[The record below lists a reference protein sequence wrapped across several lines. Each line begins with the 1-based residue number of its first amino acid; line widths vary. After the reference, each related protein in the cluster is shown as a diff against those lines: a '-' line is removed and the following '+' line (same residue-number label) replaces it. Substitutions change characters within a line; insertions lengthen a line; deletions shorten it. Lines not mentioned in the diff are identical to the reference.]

1 MALLFGFG
9 ILLVFSSVFVPKRVR
24 QVGLAGDLDEI
35 DYSPDAE
42 RRRRLAILGEK
53 SLIGRAFGPLIM
65 GWADQAMGLLNRAEA
80 DKKKLMMAGWPK
92 PWHTVEDFYAS
103 KVLTAGILG
112 VVGIAV
118 GLIAAPEAVFVLVP
132 VLALVGF
139 FIPDL
144 SLNSQA
150 KKRREMII
158 AEMASVPDRIAIQ
171 VQSGKTLPL
180 AIRAAGA
187 IVHYIRETQKT
198 VAGQLMR
205 LSTYATDDFMAL
217 DAQTQ
222 RNLEI
227 FQSSR
232 TGAVAGSLLS
242 VIDLTRTAGGGR
254 LLKRWLG
261 QPLLDLKELNRRQ
274 DAIDWFSDCTLART
288 RVIAMLGEVA
298 DLERLTNRIRGGIAI
313 PRELVSLRRSLEVLP
328 EISEVL
334 AEAGGKQIGWLF
346 LF

>member
-1 MALLFGFG
+1 MPALTYLMALLFGFG

-24 QVGLAGDLDEI
+24 QIGLAGDLDEI

-53 SLIGRAFGPLIM
+53 SLIGRAFGPLIV

-103 KVLTAGILG
+103 KVLTAGMLG

-180 AIRAAGA
+180 AIRAIAQRPGGPLVQELRQVAADYAVDGDLAGA
-187 IVHYIRETQKT
+187 
-198 VAGQLMR
+198 
-205 LSTYATDDFMAL
+205 
-217 DAQTQ
+217 
-222 RNLEI
+222 LEKM
-227 FQSSR
+227 SER
-232 TGAVAGSLLS
+232 TGMPELRDFVGRIRLALEQG
-242 VIDLTRTAGGGR
+242 TAIA
-254 LLKRWLG
+254 
-261 QPLLDLKELNRRQ
+261 PLLQVMGISAREKLNLLLEQRALRNSFLMIIPIGGLVLP
-274 DAIDWFSDCTLART
+274 AVL
-288 RVIAMLGEVA
+288 VMLGA
-298 DLERLTNRIRGGIAI
+298 PGFSMFMGSGG
-313 PRELVSLRRSLEVLP
+313 PS
-328 EISEVL
+328 
-334 AEAGGKQIGWLF
+334 F
-346 LF
+346 